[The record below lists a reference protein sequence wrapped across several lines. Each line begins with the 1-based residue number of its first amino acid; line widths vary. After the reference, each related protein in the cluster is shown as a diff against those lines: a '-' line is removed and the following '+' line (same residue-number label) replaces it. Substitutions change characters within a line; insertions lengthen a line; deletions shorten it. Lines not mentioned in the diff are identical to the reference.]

1 MRLSAFGVSF
11 ELPAGWDGRIGRRA
25 DGYVVAHA
33 ASFPLP
39 AQDGDFALATTERL
53 PPAGVV
59 VVLVEYEPA
68 LAGSGLFAPAGP
80 PRALAAG
87 EFSTSTLLRRLPG
100 QAGLQRFFSHAGRA
114 FCLYVVVG
122 ASRPDAALAATA
134 SQVVGGIALDASPTG
149 STG

>member
-1 MRLSAFGVSF
+1 MKLEAYGVSL

-39 AQDGDFALATTERL
+39 PTDADFALATTERL
-53 PPAGVV
+53 PAGGVA

-68 LAGSGLFAPAGP
+68 LAGTPLFASPGP
-80 PRALAAG
+80 PKTLAPG
-87 EFSTSTLLRRLPG
+87 EFSPTTLLRRLPG
-100 QAGLQRFFSHAGRA
+100 QSGLQRFFSHAGRA

-122 ASRPDAALAATA
+122 AARPDATLAAQA
-134 SQVVGGIALDASPTG
+134 GSVVATLAMG
-149 STG
+149 